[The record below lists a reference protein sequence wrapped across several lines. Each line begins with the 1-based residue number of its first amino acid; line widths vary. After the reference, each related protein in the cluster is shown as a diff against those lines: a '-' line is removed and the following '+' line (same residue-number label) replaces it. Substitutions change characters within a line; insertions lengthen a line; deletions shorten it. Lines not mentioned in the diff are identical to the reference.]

1 MGNEGGT
8 HDANELGFG
17 NAKQSRPTHHSGC
30 AVLITTREKGALAGG
45 ALGAGMGA
53 IIGNQ
58 VGHQGSGAL
67 IGGALGG
74 GLIGVQ
80 MYG

>member
-1 MGNEGGT
+1 MRT
-8 HDANELGFG
+8 SWVSVTLSSLALLII
-17 NAKQSRPTHHSGC
+17 SGC